1 MCKQILKCYLLN
13 NNNSYFY
20 SISCELCSYIIEV
33 ATANGLGRD
42 FGGKLIY
49 PFFLKKKNEYN
60 NKDKFYQLEMDMFYL
75 IAVNNISVVLR
86 RVFLC

>member
-1 MCKQILKCYLLN
+1 MCKQMLKCELLN

-33 ATANGLGRD
+33 ATANGLGGD

-49 PFFLKKKNEYN
+49 PFFLFLKKKTGIITRIN
-60 NKDKFYQLEMDMFYL
+60 F
-75 IAVNNISVVLR
+75 IS
-86 RVFLC
+86 

>member
-20 SISCELCSYIIEV
+20 SISCELCSCIVEV
-33 ATANGLGRD
+33 ATANSLGRD

-49 PFFLKKKNEYN
+49 PFFLKKKTSIITKIN
-60 NKDKFYQLEMDMFYL
+60 F
-75 IAVNNISVVLR
+75 IS
-86 RVFLC
+86 